1 MNACSLPPPKP
12 KMVQTCRVQ
21 RQEVSKPP
29 KGVQTSESNDSDA
42 SSRSGAHVT
51 ASPVVNVRVYT
62 VPTPRRP
69 GTPLVAPRRYT
80 LTAKPASTARRFTL
94 MALAGASPTSH
105 TVSETQCDVRAQT
118 CKVDVRRRYVFDAG
132 VGLTYRVTPEISA
145 GVVGTFRGSVYGV
158 LGFSF

>member
-12 KMVQTCRVQ
+12 KMVQVCNARKVE
-21 RQEVSKPP
+21 RPAPP
-29 KGVQTSESNDSDA
+29 KGVQTAESNDSGSA
-42 SSRSGAHVT
+42 SKSGAQVT

-62 VPTPRRP
+62 VPARASA
-69 GTPLVAPRRYT
+69 PLVAPRRYT
-80 LTAKPASTARRFTL
+80 LTQKPASTTRRFTL

-132 VGLTYRVTPEISA
+132 VGLTYRITPEVSA